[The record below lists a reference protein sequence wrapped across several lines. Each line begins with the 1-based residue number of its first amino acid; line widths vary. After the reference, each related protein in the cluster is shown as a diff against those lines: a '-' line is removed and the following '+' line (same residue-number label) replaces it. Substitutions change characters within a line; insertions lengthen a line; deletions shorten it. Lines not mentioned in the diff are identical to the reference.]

1 MRLLEVE
8 LKLLGRIQVVKDHEA
23 VWGLVVSNI
32 SKVDAF
38 SRESS
43 HRAVIIEMSSAY
55 GKIFIELD
63 LWRLLLFKMVAST
76 SKSKG
81 VRLSWWTFDIADLNR
96 QVERVFLGF
105 KRAEQSENMTY
116 LIRFESTLGVLN
128 LEDSK
133 VEIFLVQLFKTWH
146 INLIL

>member
-1 MRLLEVE
+1 M
-8 LKLLGRIQVVKDHEA
+8 
-23 VWGLVVSNI
+23 SNI

-63 LWRLLLFKMVAST
+63 LRRLLLFKMVAST

-81 VRLSWWTFDIADLNR
+81 VRLS
-96 QVERVFLGF
+96 
-105 KRAEQSENMTY
+105 
-116 LIRFESTLGVLN
+116 
-128 LEDSK
+128 
-133 VEIFLVQLFKTWH
+133 
-146 INLIL
+146 

>member
-8 LKLLGRIQVVKDHEA
+8 LKLLGRVQVVKDHEA

-81 VRLSWWTFDIADLNR
+81 VRLSWWTFDIADLDR
-96 QVERVFLGF
+96 QVKRVFLGF

>member
-8 LKLLGRIQVVKDHEA
+8 LKLLGRVQVVKNHEA

-81 VRLSWWTFDIADLNR
+81 VRLSWWTFDIADLDR

-105 KRAEQSENMTY
+105 KWAEQSENMTY

>member
-8 LKLLGRIQVVKDHEA
+8 LKLLGRVQVVKDHEA

-81 VRLSWWTFDIADLNR
+81 VRLSWWTFDIAYLDR
-96 QVERVFLGF
+96 KIERVFLGF

-116 LIRFESTLGVLN
+116 LIRFESALGVLN

>member
-8 LKLLGRIQVVKDHEA
+8 LKLLGRVQVVKDHEA

-81 VRLSWWTFDIADLNR
+81 VRLSWWTFDIADLDR
-96 QVERVFLGF
+96 KIERVFLGF

-116 LIRFESTLGVLN
+116 LIRFESALGVLN